1 MPGSIQRCALADRS
15 ERAAPGLATPAPQ
28 VAWLPVLAW
37 ALVSLVVL
45 AALAADWISPY
56 EPLKGDIVNN
66 LRPPGFS
73 ARDGFP
79 HLLGTDMLGRDV
91 LSGVLHGARVS
102 LLVGVAS
109 VIGAGLV
116 GTALGIL
123 AGYFR
128 GWLDE
133 VLMRI
138 VDVQLAFPF
147 ILLAIVIMYVLGRG
161 LFNVIAVLIIASWP
175 LSARVARAQALRLRE
190 SEFVLAARSLG
201 ASWPRIVLRHILPN
215 ALTPL
220 LVVATFAI
228 PQMIIFEAAL
238 SFLGVGMPIEVVSWG
253 SMLAS
258 GRSALEQAWWI
269 ASFPGIAIM
278 ITVLSVNI
286 LGDWLRDRLDPSLR
300 VN

>member
-1 MPGSIQRCALADRS
+1 MPELSIDLDGFRVSPRAGAVLPMIALGLVILAV
-15 ERAAPGLATPAPQ
+15 AAAVGAP
-28 VAWLPVLAW
+28 
-37 ALVSLVVL
+37 
-45 AALAADWISPY
+45 WISPY
-56 EPLKGDIVNN
+56 APLEGNILNN
-66 LRPPGFS
+66 LRAPGLS
-73 ARDGFP
+73 GGEGFP
-79 HLLGTDMLGRDV
+79 HLLGTDILGRDI
-91 LSGVLHGARVS
+91 LSGIIHGARVS

-109 VIGAGLV
+109 VVGAGIF
-116 GTALGIL
+116 GTAVGIL

-133 VLMRI
+133 GVMRV

-161 LFNVIAVLIIASWP
+161 LLNVIVVLIITSWP
-175 LSARVARAQALRLRE
+175 LYARVARAQALRLRE

-201 ASWPRIVLRHILPN
+201 AGWPRILLRHILPN

-238 SFLGVGMPIEVVSWG
+238 SFLGVGMPLEVVSWG

-258 GRSALEQAWWI
+258 GRNYLEQAWWI
-269 ASFPGIAIM
+269 ATLPGVAIM

-286 LGDWLRDRLDPSLR
+286 LGDWLRDWLDPNLR
-300 VN
+300 LA

>member
-175 LSARVARAQALRLRE
+175 LYARVARAQALRLRE

>member
-1 MPGSIQRCALADRS
+1 M
-15 ERAAPGLATPAPQ
+15 
-28 VAWLPVLAW
+28 LAW

-175 LSARVARAQALRLRE
+175 LYARVARAQALRLRE

>member
-1 MPGSIQRCALADRS
+1 
-15 ERAAPGLATPAPQ
+15 
-28 VAWLPVLAW
+28 
-37 ALVSLVVL
+37 
-45 AALAADWISPY
+45 
-56 EPLKGDIVNN
+56 
-66 LRPPGFS
+66 
-73 ARDGFP
+73 
-79 HLLGTDMLGRDV
+79 
-91 LSGVLHGARVS
+91 
-102 LLVGVAS
+102 
-109 VIGAGLV
+109 
-116 GTALGIL
+116 
-123 AGYFR
+123 
-128 GWLDE
+128 
-133 VLMRI
+133 MRI

-161 LFNVIAVLIIASWP
+161 LFNVIAVLVIASWP
-175 LSARVARAQALRLRE
+175 LYARVARAQALRLRE

-201 ASWPRIVLRHILPN
+201 AGWLRIVLRHILPN

-238 SFLGVGMPIEVVSWG
+238 SFLGVGMPLDVVSWG

-258 GRSALEQAWWI
+258 GRTALEQAWWI

-300 VN
+300 VS

>member
-1 MPGSIQRCALADRS
+1 LPELSIDLDGFRVSPRAGAVLPMIALGMVILAV
-15 ERAAPGLATPAPQ
+15 AAAVGAP
-28 VAWLPVLAW
+28 
-37 ALVSLVVL
+37 
-45 AALAADWISPY
+45 WISPY
-56 EPLKGDIVNN
+56 APLEGNILNN
-66 LRPPGFS
+66 LRAPSLSGGE
-73 ARDGFP
+73 GFP
-79 HLLGTDMLGRDV
+79 HLLGTDILGRDI
-91 LSGVLHGARVS
+91 LSGIIHGARVS

-109 VIGAGLV
+109 VVGAGIF
-116 GTALGIL
+116 GTAVGIL

-133 VLMRI
+133 VVMRV

-161 LFNVIAVLIIASWP
+161 LLNVIVVLIITSWP
-175 LSARVARAQALRLRE
+175 LYARVARAQALRLRE

-201 ASWPRIVLRHILPN
+201 AGWPRILLRHILPN

-238 SFLGVGMPIEVVSWG
+238 SFLGVGMPLEVVSWG

-258 GRSALEQAWWI
+258 GRNYLEQAWWI
-269 ASFPGIAIM
+269 ATLPGVAIM

-286 LGDWLRDRLDPSLR
+286 LGDWLRDWLDPNLR
-300 VN
+300 LA

>member
-1 MPGSIQRCALADRS
+1 MPELSIDLDGFRVSPRAGAVLPMIALGMVILAV
-15 ERAAPGLATPAPQ
+15 AAAVGAP
-28 VAWLPVLAW
+28 
-37 ALVSLVVL
+37 
-45 AALAADWISPY
+45 WISPY
-56 EPLKGDIVNN
+56 APLEGNILNN
-66 LRPPGFS
+66 LRAPSLSGGE
-73 ARDGFP
+73 GFP
-79 HLLGTDMLGRDV
+79 HLLGTDILGRDI
-91 LSGVLHGARVS
+91 LSGIIHGARVS

-109 VIGAGLV
+109 VVGAGIF
-116 GTALGIL
+116 GTAVGIL

-133 VLMRI
+133 VVMRV

-161 LFNVIAVLIIASWP
+161 LLNVIVVLIITSWP
-175 LSARVARAQALRLRE
+175 LYARVARAQALRLRE

-201 ASWPRIVLRHILPN
+201 AGWPRILLRHILPN

-238 SFLGVGMPIEVVSWG
+238 SFLGVGMPLEVVSWG

-258 GRSALEQAWWI
+258 GRNYLEQAWWI
-269 ASFPGIAIM
+269 ATLPGVAIM

-286 LGDWLRDRLDPSLR
+286 LGDWLRDWLDPNLR
-300 VN
+300 LA

>member
-1 MPGSIQRCALADRS
+1 MGGFRAGPRAGMLLPFIALGMV
-15 ERAAPGLATPAPQ
+15 GLA
-28 VAWLPVLAW
+28 
-37 ALVSLVVL
+37 VV
-45 AALAADWISPY
+45 AALFAPWISPY
-56 EPLKGDIVNN
+56 QPLQGFIVDN
-66 LRPPGFS
+66 LQPPSFTS
-73 ARDGFP
+73 REGFP

-91 LSGVLHGARVS
+91 LSGIIHGARVS

-109 VIGAGLV
+109 VAGAGLF
-116 GTALGIL
+116 GTAVGIL

-128 GWLDE
+128 GWIDE
-133 VLMRI
+133 VVMRV

-161 LFNVIAVLIIASWP
+161 LANVIIVLVIASWP
-175 LSARVARAQALRLRE
+175 LYARVARAQALRLRE

-201 ASWPRIVLRHILPN
+201 AGWPRILLRHVLPN

-238 SFLGVGMPIEVVSWG
+238 SFLGVGMPLEVVSWG
-253 SMLAS
+253 SMLAA
-258 GRSALEQAWWI
+258 GRNSLEQAWWI
-269 ASFPGIAIM
+269 ATLPGVAIM

-286 LGDWLRDRLDPSLR
+286 LGDWLRDWLDPNLR
-300 VN
+300 LA